1 MGSYFSYKKL
11 NTNKINEKAKHYIS
25 TLGFATQFAIC
36 ESRSIMHAY
45 KLCQH
50 VALYMG
56 LQHNDD
62 AQHYATMQQS
72 CCEAK
77 YYALHNKQCNKVDSY
92 NTKTILQCNKVD

>member
-25 TLGFATQFAIC
+25 TLGFATQFAVC

-45 KLCQH
+45 KLCQR
-50 VALYMG
+50 VALCMG

-62 AQHYATMQQS
+62 TQHHATMQQS

-77 YYALHNKQCNKVDSY
+77 HCALHNKQCNKID
-92 NTKTILQCNKVD
+92 